1 MAVLKGK
8 VNGEW
13 KDIKSATLR
22 YNGAFAGITVI
33 VSPAEPA
40 NPAEQTVWVDSD
52 VTDIPK
58 WTIQAAEPANPIE
71 GQIWLAETHLAKV
84 ELIAMT
90 QTNEVHCAIAQAW
103 QYVSGAWVWKECKIY
118 LGGDWQDTGV
128 YWFKSG
134 VGYNSTVFGALYLN
148 EDATVDAENKYI
160 NFAYSPNT
168 YPKCSCQNKITM
180 GRYKYLFVDAE
191 FNTSVTSTSK
201 YLTAGAASV
210 YATDS
215 FLSGLNQ
222 KIYNQNRSTTVI
234 DISGASEDFYLKI
247 MLLSQSTGK
256 IYNVWLM

>member
-13 KDIKSATLR
+13 KEINGVALR

-40 NPAEQTVWVDSD
+40 NPAEQTVWVKSD

-58 WTIQAAEPANPIE
+58 WTIQADEPASPSE
-71 GQIWLAETHLAKV
+71 GQVWLAETHLAKV

-103 QYVSGAWVWKECKIY
+103 QYVSGAWVWCECKIY
-118 LGGDWQDTGV
+118 VGGEWKDTGV
-128 YWFKSG
+128 YWFKEG
-134 VGYNSTVFGALYLN
+134 EGYNSTVFGALYLS
-148 EDATVDAENKYI
+148 DYATVDAANGYI
-160 NFAYSPNT
+160 AFASSTST
-168 YPKCSCQNKITM
+168 YPKCSCQNLIPA

-191 FNTSVTSTSK
+191 FNTSGTSK
-201 YLTAGAASV
+201 YLTIGTASV
-210 YATDS
+210 YATDK
-215 FLSGLNQ
+215 FTLSQ
-222 KIYNQNRSTTVI
+222 RIYDKNRATTVF
-234 DISGASEDFYLKI
+234 DISGASEDFYLKL
-247 MLLSQSTGK
+247 MFQPQMTGK